1 VNFSELP
8 MASTSQARLKR
19 EAPAGSEGRLPP
31 LHILFVHSHAT
42 EIERCLL
49 ELDKVH
55 FTVSAETVVTPEEFS
70 ERLSL
75 HAYDLVVAEYPSPH
89 WKETQALE
97 LLHQSK
103 KEIPLI
109 FVSGIL
115 QRESAA
121 ELITRGAY
129 DCIEM
134 DHIGHLPVAIRRAL
148 YEKTLRHERDR
159 AENGLRH
166 SEARYRAL
174 AGNLTFGICRCSL
187 DGKFLEVNEAM
198 VKMLGYASREEL
210 LAVNLASDLI
220 QDPGK
225 RAQLLGQPDSQ
236 GLVDPIEIEWKR
248 KDGTAL
254 RVRLSGQEVLSEQS
268 ELDAYE
274 VITEDVTKQR
284 QLEDH
289 LRQLA
294 ARDPLTGLAN
304 YRRLAEVL
312 DMEIKRS
319 ERTGREFAVLLFD
332 LDGLK
337 KINDSYGHM
346 TGSHALCRVADVLS
360 FCRDID
366 TAARYGGDEFAV
378 VLPETTVEAANQ
390 VAERICNSIANDG
403 IEPKLS
409 VSIGVAV
416 FPRDGERIEALLRA
430 ADVAMFAM
438 KARKHE
444 ILDAR

>member
-1 VNFSELP
+1 
-8 MASTSQARLKR
+8 MAATPQPRLKR
-19 EAPAGSEGRLPP
+19 DAPSGSEGRHPP
-31 LHILFVHSHAT
+31 LHILFVHSHIA
-42 EIERCLL
+42 EVERCLQ

-55 FTVSAETVVTPEEFS
+55 FTVSMEIVVTPEEFS
-70 ERLSL
+70 ERLGS
-75 HAYDLVVAEYPSPH
+75 HVYDLVVAEYPSPN
-89 WKETQALE
+89 WQETQALE
-97 LLHQSK
+97 LLHLSK
-103 KEIPLI
+103 RQIPLI
-109 FVSGIL
+109 FVGGTL
-115 QRESAA
+115 QRETVA
-121 ELITRGAY
+121 EFITRGAY

-134 DHIGHLPVAIRRAL
+134 GHIGHLPVAIHRAL
-148 YEKTLRHERDR
+148 DEKALRDERDR
-159 AENGLRH
+159 AQNGLRH

-174 AGNLTFGICRCSL
+174 AGNLSYGICRCDL
-187 DGKFLEVNEAM
+187 DGKFLEVNGAM

-225 RAQLLGQPDSQ
+225 RAQLLGQPDQQ
-236 GLVDPIEIEWKR
+236 GSVDPIEMEWKR
-248 KDGTAL
+248 KDGTTL
-254 RVRLSGQEVLSEQS
+254 KVRLSGQEDMGEQG

-289 LRQLA
+289 LRQQA

-319 ERTGREFAVLLFD
+319 ERTGREFALLLFD

-337 KINDSYGHM
+337 KINDRYGHL

-378 VLPETTVEAANQ
+378 VLPETGAEAANQ
-390 VAERICNSIANDG
+390 VAQRICDSIANDG
-403 IEPKLS
+403 MTPALS

-416 FPRDGERIEALLRA
+416 YPRDGERIEALLRT
-430 ADVAMFAM
+430 ADVAMYAM
-438 KARKHE
+438 KARNHKL
-444 ILDAR
+444 LDAR

>member
-1 VNFSELP
+1 
-8 MASTSQARLKR
+8 MASTPQPRLKR
-19 EAPAGSEGRLPP
+19 DTPTGSEGRHPP
-31 LHILFVHSHAT
+31 LHILFVHSHTNAV
-42 EIERCLL
+42 ERCLL
-49 ELDKVH
+49 ELDEVH
-55 FTVSAETVVTPEEFS
+55 FTVTAEIVVTPEEFS
-70 ERLSL
+70 DRLGS
-75 HAYDLVVAEYPSPH
+75 HSYDLVVAEYPSPH
-89 WKETQALE
+89 WQETQALE
-97 LLHQSK
+97 LLHASK
-103 KEIPLI
+103 RQIPLI
-109 FVSGIL
+109 FVSGTV
-115 QRESAA
+115 QRESVA
-121 ELITRGAY
+121 ELVSRGAY

-148 YEKTLRHERDR
+148 DEKTLRDERDR
-159 AENGLRH
+159 AESGLRH

-174 AGNLTFGICRCSL
+174 AGNLSFGICRCSL
-187 DGKFLEVNEAM
+187 DGQFLEVNDAM
-198 VKMLGYASREEL
+198 VKMLGYPSKEEL
-210 LAVNLASDLI
+210 QAVNLASGLI
-220 QDPGK
+220 QDLGK

-236 GLVDPIEIEWKR
+236 GSVDPIEIDWKR
-248 KDGTAL
+248 KDGTPL
-254 RVRLSGQEVLSEQS
+254 KVRLSGQEVMGEQG
-268 ELDAYE
+268 ELESYE
-274 VITEDVTKQR
+274 IITENVTKQR

-289 LRQLA
+289 LRQQA

-304 YRRLAEVL
+304 YRQLAEVL

-378 VLPETTVEAANQ
+378 VLPETGAEAANQ

-403 IEPKLS
+403 IGPKLS

-416 FPRDGERIEALLRA
+416 YPRDGERIEALLRA
-430 ADVAMFAM
+430 ADVAMYAM
-438 KARKHE
+438 KARKHNPLE
-444 ILDAR
+444 AK